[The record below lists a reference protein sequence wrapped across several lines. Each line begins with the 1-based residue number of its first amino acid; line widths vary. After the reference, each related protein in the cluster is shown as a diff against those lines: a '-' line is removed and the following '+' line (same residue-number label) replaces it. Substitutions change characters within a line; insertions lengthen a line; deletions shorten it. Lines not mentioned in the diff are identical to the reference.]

1 MSLKNF
7 ILHLIQTTRNF
18 LNKLL
23 GSSNKTSIPSRKN
36 IPVTRKLLKNLEEE
50 KNKPAKKIPP
60 VEEKEI
66 IVEIRN
72 LDDWNK
78 YKSRLEKIDK
88 LKNFVAAQGE
98 NLKWFKIHKFE
109 DDLNNFQPSE
119 FDNYTTEK
127 VVNKTAGILQRFM
140 AALDSCNR
148 EIKNPTKNSA
158 VSQELKNL
166 IEEYLK
172 SVGVNAMNFK
182 PGDNYDDWADLGME
196 ELPITKK
203 TKYIEKH
210 NTLKEIYVQPHF
222 LYFVNENEQKERRI
236 FGGTCSVYVFEE

>member
-18 LNKLL
+18 LNELL

-36 IPVTRKLLKNLEEE
+36 IPTTSELLKNLEEE

-78 YKSRLEKIDK
+78 YKSRLKKIDK

-172 SVGVNAMNFK
+172 GIGIKTMNFK
-182 PGDNYDDWADLGME
+182 PGDNYDDWADLGMDE
-196 ELPITKK
+196 QPITEKTFDRKK
-203 TKYIEKH
+203 QG
-210 NTLKEIYVQPHF
+210 TLKEIYVQPHF
-222 LYFVNENEQKERRI
+222 LYFINEHGEKKQRI
-236 FGGTCSVYVFEE
+236 FGGSCAVYVSA